1 MLRQIRPQPDARR
14 RLVIAAMAGVAL
26 IPMAAS
32 AADTTEDR
40 DAPTIRVVGH
50 ADPEGLL
57 PDQNAP
63 RSVSAVSSAFIEKQ
77 APTMNAFQLVNLLP
91 GANVSM
97 TDPFG
102 LSTSSSLTLRGL
114 GQDEI
119 GVLMEGRRRTT
130 SAITTPIPRNSP
142 MPRIYVRSA

>member
-1 MLRQIRPQPDARR
+1 
-14 RLVIAAMAGVAL
+14 
-26 IPMAAS
+26 
-32 AADTTEDR
+32 
-40 DAPTIRVVGH
+40 
-50 ADPEGLL
+50 
-57 PDQNAP
+57 
-63 RSVSAVSSAFIEKQ
+63 VSSAFIEKQ

-119 GVLMEGRRRTT
+119 GVLMEGAPRMT
-130 SAITTPIPRNSP
+130 SAITTLIPRNSP
-142 MPRIYVRSA
+142 MRKTCVRSA